1 MEGEF
6 RGYFEGERE
15 RGLSMRR
22 NYIGVL
28 RSFVGGRARMKM
40 WFRARENNVNGKLE
54 TVETH
59 QIEIRYGKVHTGK
72 DDEPC

>member
-6 RGYFEGERE
+6 RGYLEGERGAE
-15 RGLSMRR
+15 
-22 NYIGVL
+22 YEKEFIGVL

-59 QIEIRYGKVHTGK
+59 QIEIRCGKVHTGK

>member
-1 MEGEF
+1 
-6 RGYFEGERE
+6 
-15 RGLSMRR
+15 
-22 NYIGVL
+22 
-28 RSFVGGRARMKM
+28 M
-40 WFRARENNVNGKLE
+40 WFRARENNVMNGKLE